1 MSKAN
6 PTVEVRKGEEL
17 DIQAVDAELKKA
29 LPELSGQPKVRQYSS
44 GASNLTYALEYPERA
59 LVLRRPPFGD
69 KPKTGH
75 DMHREYRVMTALA
88 GHIPVPKTL
97 YYTDDVDLSLIHI

>member
-44 GASNLTYALEYPERA
+44 GA
-59 LVLRRPPFGD
+59 
-69 KPKTGH
+69 
-75 DMHREYRVMTALA
+75 
-88 GHIPVPKTL
+88 I
-97 YYTDDVDLSLIHI
+97 